1 MTLNATNLNEEI
13 YIVCTTIY
21 FGYLPTANM
30 TWLTVEPQTAHVVTP
45 TKTPEQSQQEAE
57 QAGWLNIWHEFTW
70 WYPWYRLHVEVN
82 INPYV
87 EREYM

>member
-1 MTLNATNLNEEI
+1 MTLNATNLKEEI